1 VAIISIDAQGVF
13 ALSLSAPPVVEVTFP
28 QLGFKLRAI
37 AAECIGGKR
46 RVPIRR
52 KVVLPAGLRRGLLL
66 PMEVEAEIAAYE
78 GDASALKKN
87 ALAIPLGGVLKLN
100 LEVKDAG
107 GGSIHV
113 VVPPVWARGISASG
127 WGSHVQVTVGDRTFV
142 GYLRES
148 TGPHTTTFLALY
160 RSELPEIKPG
170 QELAITI
177 SPIVRP
183 TKPAT
188 GVTEDGIDWL
198 AFCDQEVV
206 EQQDRLV
213 FTNPKGQRFE
223 MSRRTPLVEPAWLL
237 GFYQAEGSKSA
248 EGCEWTLTNKSAV
261 YLSRVASI
269 LSGALAIP
277 HNSISIST
285 SHGEQFSPEDARE
298 RYAGLGVKFVG
309 RPRCTSEREFAGT
322 LHVMNGLPLKHLFEQ
337 VLAAFLDEGAI
348 SSLPRAALKAFALGF
363 LDGDGTITGGGGNI
377 RLGAS
382 GGEIEVLAAHRYL
395 ASAAGWPTRELK
407 YKNAS
412 DGTSRYLS
420 LSEAIDLLEADAF
433 WPMYSRVRLL
443 YAVDEKVQ
451 RIRKLAADPNS
462 LKLPHIQARWGYL
475 ERAEGGWCV
484 PEEASRQAERFR
496 AFDEELAATRAVAPR
511 AVVGKK
517 GVENPLALERY
528 SHGQILPGK
537 PRALDDHTRAR
548 LVGAKVLVFVS
559 GGKDSTAAALF
570 LKEQGIDFEPVFI
583 DTGWEAEDTYYQIRH
598 VLPTHFGEIK
608 WLRTGGLPG
617 LLRAQGM
624 FPSKRHRI
632 CTVKLK
638 LEPAKQ
644 YIASLVGTA
653 GEVVQ
658 VVGIRSRESES
669 RARMSQWDWSE
680 ELDCAVWRPVLSWS
694 YEDVVEIH
702 KRHGVPPNPL
712 YLKGFRRVGC
722 FPCIFTPPKELVRI
736 ADMSPQRIAE
746 IRDLERDVGGTFF
759 LDHEGER
766 LLIDEAVARARCG
779 KLMPLMASEGCM
791 RWGLCETG
799 ETGETEDEVRQAA
812 AE

>member
-1 VAIISIDAQGVF
+1 MTTVSINAQGVL

-66 PMEVEAEIAAYE
+66 PMNVEAEITAYD
-78 GDASALKKN
+78 GDAAGLKKN
-87 ALAIPLGGVLKLN
+87 ALALPLGGVLKLS

-107 GGSIHV
+107 GGSVHV
-113 VVPPVWARGISASG
+113 VVPPVWARGIVASG
-127 WGSHVQVTVGDRTFV
+127 WGSRVQVTVADRTFV

-148 TGPHTTTFLALY
+148 IGPHVTTFLALY
-160 RSELPEIKPG
+160 RSELPSLKPG
-170 QELAITI
+170 EEVSVEL
-177 SPIVRP
+177 RP
-183 TKPAT
+183 LAKPMKPAV
-188 GVTEDGIDWL
+188 GVTDEGIDWL
-198 AFCDQEVV
+198 AFCDEEVV
-206 EQQDRLV
+206 EQQGRLV
-213 FTNPKGQRFE
+213 FTNAKGQRFE
-223 MSRRTPLVEPAWLL
+223 MSRHTPLVEPAWLL

-277 HNSISIST
+277 HNSISISVA
-285 SHGEQFSPEDARE
+285 HGEQFSPEDVRE

-309 RPRCTSEREFAGT
+309 RPRCTSGREFSGT
-322 LHVMNGLPLKHLFEQ
+322 LHVMNGLPLKHLFER
-337 VLAAFLDEGAI
+337 VLAAFLDEGAV
-348 SSLPRAALKAFALGF
+348 SMLPRVALKAFALGF
-363 LDGDGTITGGGGNI
+363 LDGDGTITCAGGNI

-395 ASAAGWPTRELK
+395 ASASGWPTRELK
-407 YKNAS
+407 YKGAS
-412 DGTSRYLS
+412 EGAVRYLT
-420 LSEAIDLLEADAF
+420 LAEAIDLLEADAF
-433 WPMYSRVRLL
+433 WPTYSRVRLL
-443 YAVDEKVQ
+443 YGVDERVQ
-451 RIRKLAADPNS
+451 RIHRLAADPNV
-462 LKLPHIQARWGYL
+462 KLPYVLARWGYL
-475 ERAEGGWCV
+475 ERVGDAWRV

-496 AFDEELAATRAVAPR
+496 AFDDELAATRAVAPR
-511 AVVGKK
+511 AVAGKK
-517 GVENPLALERY
+517 GVENPLASERY

-537 PRALDDHTRAR
+537 PRALDDHTRSR

-608 WLRTGGLPG
+608 WLRTEGLPG
-617 LLRAQGM
+617 LLRTQGM

-736 ADMSPQRIAE
+736 ADMSPPRIAE

-766 LLIDEAVARARCG
+766 LPIDEAVARARCG
-779 KLMPLMASEGCM
+779 KLMPLTASEGCM

-799 ETGETEDEVRQAA
+799 ETGETDEVRQAA